1 MQISSFKTVKT
12 RITSGEGECPCK
24 RARTSRILA
33 SSRESRSKP
42 GPMPSFPFNNW
53 QPRFYT
59 SMQIKHKTPFI
70 WLGLP
75 PTTAKGKT
83 GFSKAV
89 FFQAKPYHTLKSPK
103 TCLFVGIL
111 RGIVCQFCRRETLA
125 RVRPITEWT
134 VPKRPWKSIKWV
146 APSSHQYWTIFTIWY
161 CIMAQ
166 HLPYC
171 NIIFHICA
179 RRMMGYHKVSQDATR
194 SESLLWYQDAS
205 SEDLRIGWVGL
216 FGEGLVNLY
225 VLLRR
230 V

>member
-89 FFQAKPYHTLKSPK
+89 FFFRPN
-103 TCLFVGIL
+103 
-111 RGIVCQFCRRETLA
+111 
-125 RVRPITEWT
+125 PITLLNLLKLVFLLGFWGELF
-134 VPKRPWKSIKWV
+134 
-146 APSSHQYWTIFTIWY
+146 ASS
-161 CIMAQ
+161 AAEKP
-166 HLPYC
+166 LLV
-171 NIIFHICA
+171 CA
-179 RRMMGYHKVSQDATR
+179 RSLNGQFPKGRENQSNESRHLLINIEQYSQYDIA
-194 SESLLWYQDAS
+194 
-205 SEDLRIGWVGL
+205 
-216 FGEGLVNLY
+216 
-225 VLLRR
+225 
-230 V
+230 